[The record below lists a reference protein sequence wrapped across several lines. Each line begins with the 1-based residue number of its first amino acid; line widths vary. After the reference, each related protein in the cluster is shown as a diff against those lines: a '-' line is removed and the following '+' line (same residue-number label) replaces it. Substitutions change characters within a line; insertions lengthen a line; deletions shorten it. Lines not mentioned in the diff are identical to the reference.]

1 MKTIFAI
8 DRSNRPRAFRRT
20 AALLLALTT
29 VVTSACGEGEPEVS
43 ASRGPAGGTVAAG
56 SPPAAGGADA
66 AAPGAPP
73 TEAKRTP
80 RVLSREDFG
89 PATRD
94 PFQAFIGLDDAAPA
108 EAPLVPILRQR
119 DVKLAEYDFEDLVLI
134 AIVRSPRGV
143 RPRAL
148 FRATDGKSKTIQ
160 QGEYFSRAEV
170 LLASVNRDY
179 VEIEIVDEELAK
191 SLGLAR
197 GETRAIYLK
206 KE

>member
-1 MKTIFAI
+1 
-8 DRSNRPRAFRRT
+8 
-20 AALLLALTT
+20 
-29 VVTSACGEGEPEVS
+29 
-43 ASRGPAGGTVAAG
+43 
-56 SPPAAGGADA
+56 
-66 AAPGAPP
+66 
-73 TEAKRTP
+73 
-80 RVLSREDFG
+80 VLSREDFG
-89 PATRD
+89 PTTRD
-94 PFQAFIGLDDAAPA
+94 PFQAFIGLDDKTAV
-108 EAPLVPILRQR
+108 EAPVVPILRQR
-119 DVKLAEYDFEDLVLI
+119 DVKLAEYDFGDLTLI